1 MEAGASLNAYQ
12 GMRHFLQG
20 RLKILVKS
28 RCAVVVFSMVAM
40 LGAGTQM
47 QFAYAESE
55 LVKSEIS
62 TKTGSI
68 KPSYVR
74 AKVLKGRVLKKSD
87 KKGMS
92 EISVQ
97 LLDAGGIVMD
107 VVTTDKDGNYNLD
120 LGVLEDSELA
130 ALPTFS
136 VEVTTKS
143 KKVRKKLGT
152 GLTLNIDV
160 LSYKDILIP

>member
-1 MEAGASLNAYQ
+1 MEAGTSLDAYQ
-12 GMRHFLQG
+12 RMRHSLQG

-47 QFAYAESE
+47 QFSYAESE
-55 LVKSEIS
+55 LVKSEINP
-62 TKTGSI
+62 KTGSI

-130 ALPTFS
+130 ALPTFY
-136 VEVTTKS
+136 VEATTKNR
-143 KKVRKKLGT
+143 KVRKKLGR

-160 LSYKDILIP
+160 LRYKDILMP